1 MSQETSSYDIFDL
14 LNQQSAQSSGGQ
26 TPAGNPSRLSPA
38 LTPIN
43 EFLDAATHTIVTVDE
58 VINRP
63 KQTSGYQDGQ
73 TSQLFAGQHAAR
85 SGQLQGLLKY
95 LVIAGVAVGGSTL
108 AYRTLKK

>member
-14 LNQQSAQSSGGQ
+14 LNQQAAQSSGGQ
-26 TPAGNPSRLSPA
+26 TPAGSPSRLTSA
-38 LTPIN
+38 LNSIN
-43 EFLDAATHTIVTVDE
+43 QFLDTATNTIVTVDE

-63 KQTSGYQDGQ
+63 KESSGYQDEQPG
-73 TSQLFAGQHAAR
+73 QLFAGQHAAR
-85 SGQLQGLLKY
+85 PGQLPALFKY